1 MQRLADLAG
10 VSRATVSRA
19 LNDSELVNEATRERI
34 QALAREQGYVLNE
47 AARNFRLGRSHI
59 VGVVLMLDLA
69 SKQHVY
75 DPFFLEMIGNI
86 ADALGE
92 RGYNTLLSHAPL
104 GTADAMVRSRLYQQS
119 DGLVIVGQG
128 NRHRE
133 INRLAAEPLPLVV
146 WGASLPGR
154 RYTVVGSDNRQGGFL
169 ATQHLIEQG
178 CRHIAFFGD
187 KSLPEI
193 GERHAGY
200 CEALQASGMAPEA
213 SLERA
218 VPFDAARA
226 SAVIDAFLAPR
237 PALDG
242 IVCSSDLIAMTA
254 VSSLGKAGLRVPAD
268 VAVVGYD
275 DIGLAERAAPPLT
288 TISQDIR
295 GGGRRLVECLV
306 ALIHGE
312 TVRDAIAPA
321 RLVVRESSVR
331 RDV

>member
-1 MQRLADLAG
+1 M
-10 VSRATVSRA
+10 
-19 LNDSELVNEATRERI
+19 
-34 QALAREQGYVLNE
+34 
-47 AARNFRLGRSHI
+47 
-59 VGVVLMLDLA
+59 
-69 SKQHVY
+69 
-75 DPFFLEMIGNI
+75 
-86 ADALGE
+86 
-92 RGYNTLLSHAPL
+92 
-104 GTADAMVRSRLYQQS
+104 
-119 DGLVIVGQG
+119 
-128 NRHRE
+128 
-133 INRLAAEPLPLVV
+133 
-146 WGASLPGR
+146 
-154 RYTVVGSDNRQGGFL
+154 VGSDNRQGGFL

-187 KSLPEI
+187 KNLPEI

-200 CEALQASGMAPEA
+200 REALQAAGMSPEEA
-213 SLERA
+213 LERA

-295 GGGRRLVECLV
+295 GGGRRLVEN
-306 ALIHGE
+306 LISLIQGE
-312 TVRDAIAPA
+312 SVRDAIAPA
-321 RLVVRESSVR
+321 RLVVRESSLR
-331 RDV
+331 HGA